1 MNKKK
6 ICNTVRNIIIVFAFF
21 VATFLLLTTQW
32 IFDTWRSLSVD
43 EIIYHVKMP
52 IEGTSKD
59 TIKSYIF
66 PFGILIV
73 IITIVFVF
81 NLFLTKSKNVLKN
94 IEKLTIIYLILS
106 LIIVFINMNSRLN
119 LIGYIKNTLDESSFI
134 EENYV
139 LPENDNLV
147 FPEKK
152 RNLIYIYLE
161 SMETTYSDKKNGGAF
176 DHNLISDLTKLA
188 QENVD
193 FSGEDKELNGG
204 FTLPGTTWT
213 MGAIFGQSSGLPLNT
228 EVDANNLDTQDSF
241 YPNIVTIGDILKAE
255 GYNNEILLGSDA
267 RFGGRKLFFDK
278 HGDYSI
284 LDYNYSIENGLIPS
298 DYYEFW
304 GYEDEKLF
312 EFARNELSKLSS
324 ENAPFNVTLLT
335 VDTHF
340 EDGYTCRLC
349 KNEFENNQYANV
361 ISCSNKQVCDFVE
374 WIKQQDFYDNTTIVI
389 SGDHLTMDSDF
400 CENVDNSYERKVY
413 TCYINP
419 DCKESNPD
427 NKRIYSVFDNFPTT
441 LAALGVKIKNDRL
454 GLGTNLFSEEKTI
467 LEQYGIDYCEEQ
479 LNKKSVYLSSV
490 NTLSIT
496 DSFIDRLRIEGKI
509 NANYYDDHIKI
520 SYDLSSFG
528 TNMVDL
534 IDFNHFKAL
543 VWADNCEEIKEYEL
557 YPDANENNLF
567 NTDIKLSELG
577 KQINIDIYLF
587 DKDSNAYFIGKEY
600 SIAASTNFADFLND
614 LDDSNYTIFISA
626 KDDASNA
633 LTNEHMKLLHKLG
646 LKEKLNEASRQSY
659 YAVISKDKI
668 LEKLSKK
675 DLKYTHK
682 YEDNEIKYSIESAG
696 FDVGNKSSI
705 IINNNEYSM
714 DLRGLN
720 FVIYDNASEKVI
732 MSCNFDTFEGL
743 GLSVMDLNV
752 NSEREMFMEN
762 YYVNTEE

>member
-1 MNKKK
+1 M
-6 ICNTVRNIIIVFAFF
+6 
-21 VATFLLLTTQW
+21 
-32 IFDTWRSLSVD
+32 
-43 EIIYHVKMP
+43 
-52 IEGTSKD
+52 
-59 TIKSYIF
+59 
-66 PFGILIV
+66 
-73 IITIVFVF
+73 
-81 NLFLTKSKNVLKN
+81 
-94 IEKLTIIYLILS
+94 
-106 LIIVFINMNSRLN
+106 
-119 LIGYIKNTLDESSFI
+119 
-134 EENYV
+134 
-139 LPENDNLV
+139 
-147 FPEKK
+147 
-152 RNLIYIYLE
+152 
-161 SMETTYSDKKNGGAF
+161 
-176 DHNLISDLTKLA
+176 
-188 QENVD
+188 
-193 FSGEDKELNGG
+193 
-204 FTLPGTTWT
+204 
-213 MGAIFGQSSGLPLNT
+213 
-228 EVDANNLDTQDSF
+228 
-241 YPNIVTIGDILKAE
+241 
-255 GYNNEILLGSDA
+255 
-267 RFGGRKLFFDK
+267 
-278 HGDYSI
+278 
-284 LDYNYSIENGLIPS
+284 
-298 DYYEFW
+298 
-304 GYEDEKLF
+304 
-312 EFARNELSKLSS
+312 
-324 ENAPFNVTLLT
+324 
-335 VDTHF
+335 
-340 EDGYTCRLC
+340 
-349 KNEFENNQYANV
+349 
-361 ISCSNKQVCDFVE
+361 
-374 WIKQQDFYDNTTIVI
+374 
-389 SGDHLTMDSDF
+389 
-400 CENVDNSYERKVY
+400 
-413 TCYINP
+413 
-419 DCKESNPD
+419 
-427 NKRIYSVFDNFPTT
+427 
-441 LAALGVKIKNDRL
+441 
-454 GLGTNLFSEEKTI
+454 FSEEKTI
-467 LEQYGIDYCEEQ
+467 LEQYGIDYCGEQ
-479 LNKKSVYLSSV
+479 LNKKSVYLSSM

-534 IDFNHFKAL
+534 VDFNHFKAL
-543 VWADNCEEIKEYEL
+543 VWANNCEEIKEYEL

-587 DKDSNAYFIGKEY
+587 DKVSNAYFIGKEY